1 MIKIYGEKYEKII
14 KEIAERTL
22 EKFGNTESDAEVEI
36 TVCGEEEIKELNKEK
51 RGIDKVTDVLS
62 FQNLEKIKLPLNA
75 EDYPTDI
82 NPEDGSVIIG
92 EIFICEKKV
101 SEQAE
106 EYGHSEER
114 EVAFLTC
121 HGMLHLLGFD
131 HNDKKSEEEMNGLC
145 EEIITNAGYMR
156 GEGKQEKT
164 TDDAD
169 KNYCEEETKAE
180 TGKDFRSGFVAIMGR
195 PNAGKSTL
203 INTIVGEK
211 VAIVSWK
218 PQTTRNKI
226 LGVYNKPDRQIIF
239 IDTPGLHKPR
249 NALGEYMMK
258 SAKTAYEGVDCV
270 LYVIDAEKGYD
281 DNDKRHI
288 LSFINGGE
296 KVIVAVNKT
305 DHVTKEKVFG
315 ILTELNKL
323 QKLVAVVPISALRKR
338 NIEPLIEEISKLL
351 SDNIKYYD
359 DDQYTDKNMRFMA
372 SEIIREKALR
382 LLDKEVPYG
391 IGVDI
396 TEYSIREDGI
406 ININADIIC
415 EKAAHKPIIL
425 GKGGSMLKKIA
436 TYARQDIEGITG
448 NKVFLTVFVKVRDEW
463 RGSTSIM
470 KELGYDTKNPD

>member
-101 SEQAE
+101 SEQSE

-145 EEIITNAGYMR
+145 EEIITNAGYTR

-169 KNYCEEETKAE
+169 KNY
-180 TGKDFRSGFVAIMGR
+180 
-195 PNAGKSTL
+195 
-203 INTIVGEK
+203 
-211 VAIVSWK
+211 
-218 PQTTRNKI
+218 
-226 LGVYNKPDRQIIF
+226 
-239 IDTPGLHKPR
+239 
-249 NALGEYMMK
+249 
-258 SAKTAYEGVDCV
+258 
-270 LYVIDAEKGYD
+270 
-281 DNDKRHI
+281 
-288 LSFINGGE
+288 
-296 KVIVAVNKT
+296 
-305 DHVTKEKVFG
+305 
-315 ILTELNKL
+315 
-323 QKLVAVVPISALRKR
+323 
-338 NIEPLIEEISKLL
+338 
-351 SDNIKYYD
+351 
-359 DDQYTDKNMRFMA
+359 
-372 SEIIREKALR
+372 
-382 LLDKEVPYG
+382 
-391 IGVDI
+391 
-396 TEYSIREDGI
+396 
-406 ININADIIC
+406 
-415 EKAAHKPIIL
+415 
-425 GKGGSMLKKIA
+425 
-436 TYARQDIEGITG
+436 
-448 NKVFLTVFVKVRDEW
+448 
-463 RGSTSIM
+463 
-470 KELGYDTKNPD
+470 